1 MAIRLRTRLAP
12 SVALPGVLLAAGL
25 LLGVPGARAQQAAP
39 AQDNPEL
46 VDAQHDLESA
56 RSHLQAAAHDY
67 GGHRKNALEHVNHA
81 LEQVK
86 MGLNTV
92 EKKERKVE
100 KKENR
105 LQKKLD
111 ATKTREEKLQK

>member
-1 MAIRLRTRLAP
+1 MSIRLRTRLAP
-12 SVALPGVLLAAGL
+12 SAALPGALLAAGL

-39 AQDNPEL
+39 QDNPEL

-56 RSHLQAAAHDY
+56 KSHLKAASHDY
-67 GGHRKNALEHVNHA
+67 GGHRENALEHVNRA

-92 EKKERKVE
+92 EHKEKKLE

-105 LQKKLD
+105 LEKKLD
-111 ATKTREEKLQK
+111 ATKAREEKLKK

>member
-1 MAIRLRTRLAP
+1 MAIQPRTRLAP

-25 LLGVPGARAQQAAP
+25 LLGVPGARAQQAAS
-39 AQDNPEL
+39 DNPEL

-56 RSHLQAAAHDY
+56 KSHLKAASHDY
-67 GGHRKNALEHVNHA
+67 GGHRENALEHVNRA

-92 EKKERKVE
+92 EHKEKKLE
-100 KKENR
+100 KKENK
-105 LQKKLD
+105 LEKKLD
-111 ATKTREEKLQK
+111 ATKAHEEKLKK